1 MGNPVNFVVV
11 VVGVVVVV
19 VVGEDEVPGL
29 LGGRQRLWREIAETG
44 IVLIGPGLAELGT
57 AT

>member
-1 MGNPVNFVVV
+1 MVV